1 MALPPVLRDRL
12 RLPVIGSPLFI
23 ISVPDLV
30 IAQCKAGIVGSFPAL
45 NARPASL
52 LDEWLHR
59 ITEEL
64 AAWDRD
70 HPDTP
75 SAPFAVNHIVHKTND
90 RLEHDLEAS
99 TKWKAPI
106 VITSLG
112 AREDV
117 NAAVHSYGGVVL
129 HDIINDRFG
138 RKAVEK
144 GADGLIAVAAGAG
157 GHAGQLS
164 PFALVQE
171 LREWFD
177 GPIALSGSIANG
189 HAILGAQAMGADLA
203 YMGSAFIATQE
214 AAADPAYKE
223 MIVASSGDDI
233 VYTNLFT
240 GVHGNYLK
248 PSIIAAGMDPN
259 DLPHSDPSKMNFGS
273 GGNQKSKAWRDIWG
287 CGQGIGAVKSVPTVA
302 ELVGRLSDEYE
313 RAKAELATKTSFT
326 AGRALMA
333 AE

>member
-23 ISVPDLV
+23 ISNPDLV

-45 NARPASL
+45 NARPISL

-70 HPDTP
+70 HPEAP
-75 SAPFAVNHIVHKTND
+75 SAPFAVNHIVHRSND
-90 RLEHDLEAS
+90 RLEHDVELS
-99 TKWKAPI
+99 TKWKAPV

-129 HDIINDRFG
+129 HDVINDRFA
-138 RKAVEK
+138 RKAIEK
-144 GADGLIAVAAGAG
+144 GADGLIPVAAGAG
-157 GHAGQLS
+157 GHAGTLS
-164 PFALVQE
+164 PFALIQG

-177 GPIALSGSIANG
+177 GPIALSGSIASG
-189 HAILGAQAMGADLA
+189 RSILAAQAMGADLA
-203 YMGSAFIATQE
+203 YVGSAFIATRE
-214 AAADPAYKE
+214 ANADQAYKD
-223 MIVASSGDDI
+223 MIVASSGEDI

-240 GVHGNYLK
+240 GVHGNYLA
-248 PSIIAAGMDPN
+248 PSIVAAGMDPN
-259 DLPHSDPSKMNFGS
+259 DLPVSDASKMNFGS
-273 GGNQKSKAWRDIWG
+273 GGNQKAKAWRDIWG
-287 CGQGIGAVKSVPTVA
+287 CGQGIGAVKEVA
-302 ELVGRLSDEYE
+302 SAADLIARLSSEYE
-313 RAKAELATKTSFT
+313 DAKAELAAKTSLT
-326 AGRALMA
+326 AGRALLA